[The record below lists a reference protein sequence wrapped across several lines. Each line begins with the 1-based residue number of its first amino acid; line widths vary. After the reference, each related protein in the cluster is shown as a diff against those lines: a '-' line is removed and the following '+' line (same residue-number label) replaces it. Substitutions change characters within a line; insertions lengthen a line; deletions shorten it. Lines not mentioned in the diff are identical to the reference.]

1 MLNFLE
7 FLDYKLW
14 GILESYPKIENFLLD
29 NGFTYK
35 DKTNFKIKD
44 FFYEFD
50 EHFYKDKASSKEIIS
65 KTMYEFYINLIKE
78 WKENTL
84 SNIKQIS
91 ILAWNNKLWQ
101 KETFSR
107 LDINSGEIISIVWPT
122 GSWKSRLLADI
133 EWMASKDTPTLREIL
148 VNWVNPPKYIRYSSE
163 FKLVAQLSQ
172 NMNFI
177 MDLSVEDFIT
187 LHAESRWT
195 LNMEKI
201 VEKVILEANLL
212 AWEKFDKK
220 TPITSLSWWQSRALM
235 IADVAILSKSPIVL
249 IDEIENAGV
258 DRKKALELLVKKDK
272 IILIA
277 THDPVLAL
285 LWKKRIIIKDGGIS
299 NIIESSEE
307 EKKILIELEKID
319 KKMMYYRNKLR
330 IWERL
335 I

>member
-7 FLDYKLW
+7 FLEVNLW
-14 GILESYPKIENFLLD
+14 NFLNSYPKIEGFLLD
-29 NGFTYK
+29 NWFIYE
-35 DKTNFKIKD
+35 DKTNLSIKD
-44 FFYEFD
+44 FFNGFD
-50 EHFYKDKASSKEIIS
+50 ENFYRDKASSKEILS
-65 KTMYEFYINLIKE
+65 KTMYEFYISLIKE
-78 WKENTL
+78 FKENTL
-84 SNIKQIS
+84 SDVKQVS

-101 KETFSR
+101 KETFVR

-133 EWMASKDTPTLREIL
+133 EWMASKDTPTMREIL
-148 VNWVNPPKYIRYSSE
+148 VNGENPPKYIRYSSE

-177 MDLSVEDFIT
+177 MDLSVEDFIN
-187 LHAESRWT
+187 LHAESRWIT
-195 LNMEKI
+195 NRQEIVDKI
-201 VEKVILEANLL
+201 ILEANNL

-220 TPITSLSWWQSRALM
+220 TPITTLSWWQSRALM

-249 IDEIENAGV
+249 IDEIENAWV
-258 DRKKALELLVKKDK
+258 DRKKALELLVKEDK

-285 LWKKRIIIKDGGIS
+285 LWKKRIIIKDGWIS

-307 EKKILIELEKID
+307 ERKILIELEEID

-330 IWERL
+330 SWERL